1 MSLTVSNGVVY
12 IGAEDSSSIFVD
24 ALNATSG
31 AQLWSYQTKGSYL
44 SSLTVS
50 NGVVYVSASTSN
62 TSVFVDALNASSG
75 AQLWSYQMGGFFFSS
90 LNVSTDRVCIETD
103 GKTYA
108 SVSVGGR
115 I

>member
-1 MSLTVSNGVVY
+1 M
-12 IGAEDSSSIFVD
+12 FVD
-24 ALNATSG
+24 ALNASSG

-75 AQLWSYQMGGFFFSS
+75 AQLWSYQTGRFFFSS
-90 LNVSTDRVCIETD
+90 LTFSNVVVYIATERNNCTTVTDDALNAI
-103 GKTYA
+103 
-108 SVSVGGR
+108 